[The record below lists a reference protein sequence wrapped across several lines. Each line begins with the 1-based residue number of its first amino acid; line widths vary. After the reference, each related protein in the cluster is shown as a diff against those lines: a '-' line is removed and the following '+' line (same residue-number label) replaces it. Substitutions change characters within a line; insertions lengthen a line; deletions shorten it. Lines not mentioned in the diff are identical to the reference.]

1 MVDQLDFKVKIQVT
15 VVVNSLVVEVEL
27 GTQVAVLA
35 TVEGANIIT
44 KIEQVIIRK
53 AASLAGNQAD
63 LKIIITRILAVK
75 IEKQL
80 AQAIIHKA
88 IVKIQANPAFVIT
101 RKVVFEVKIQ
111 AGLELVIGN
120 LVASATLVK
129 LAAE

>member
-1 MVDQLDFKVKIQVT
+1 M
-15 VVVNSLVVEVEL
+15 EL

-44 KIEQVIIRK
+44 KIEQVFIRK

-129 LAAE
+129 LAAEWKVKVDSVVHSAISKFVK

>member
-1 MVDQLDFKVKIQVT
+1 
-15 VVVNSLVVEVEL
+15 LVVEVEL

-44 KIEQVIIRK
+44 KIEQVFIRK

-129 LAAE
+129 PAAE